1 VKVAGELIIML
12 EEKTVLEI
20 RGRTRYGL
28 IASILKSCREPKTKT
43 DIFYEDRLSYRLLG
57 TVLGLCLK
65 AKLLSENNGKYK
77 TTLKGNKFLKQ
88 FRGLLDLLK

>member
-1 VKVAGELIIML
+1 MKVAGELIIML

-28 IASILKSCREPKTKT
+28 IASILESCREPKTKS
-43 DIFYEDRLSYRLLG
+43 DLFYEVRLSYKVLDA
-57 TVLGLCLK
+57 VLGLCLK

-88 FRGLLDLLK
+88 FRGLLDLLR

>member
-1 VKVAGELIIML
+1 VKVSDDLIIML
-12 EEKTVLEI
+12 QEKTILKI

-43 DIFYEDRLSYRLLG
+43 DIFYEVRLNYKVLV

-88 FRGLLDLLK
+88 LRGLLDLLK

>member
-1 VKVAGELIIML
+1 ML
-12 EEKTVLEI
+12 QEKTILEI

-28 IASILKSCREPKTKT
+28 IASILKSCREPKTKS
-43 DIFYEDRLSYRLLG
+43 DLFFEVRLTYKLLAA
-57 TVLGLCLK
+57 VLGLCLK
-65 AKLLSENNGKYK
+65 AKLLSENNGKYE